1 MSGGGGRYSPLRV
14 ILAGGGTGGHVIP
27 AIAIANELRDR
38 YQAEIVFIGT
48 ARGIETRLVPQAG
61 YKLELVQVGALKNV
75 SITTRLTTLFDLPRA
90 ILHCTR
96 FYGRFKPDVVISVG
110 GYASGPGVLAAAL
123 NGIPSVIFEPNYV
136 LGFANKIGA
145 KFAKAVCVH
154 FHETC
159 RGVRNCQVT
168 GVPVRR
174 AFFDIAPRSQQAEP
188 TLLIFGGSQGA
199 RAINEAIVA
208 ALPTLKAKLPELKI
222 IHQTGLKELEGV
234 QAGYARAG
242 VSAEVS
248 AFIDD
253 MSAAFARADLIVCRS
268 GASTVAEITAAGK
281 TAIFVPFPQA
291 ADDHQTKNAQALANA
306 HAAVLMQQSELTPE
320 RLAAEIIR
328 LFSDRSQLAA
338 MSEAARRLSHQDAAG
353 KIAEIAARLGEQAR

>member
-1 MSGGGGRYSPLRV
+1 MRV

-75 SITTRLTTLFDLPRA
+75 SIATRVNTLFDLPRA
-90 ILHCTR
+90 ILHCAG

-123 NGIPSVIFEPNYV
+123 RRVPSVIFEPNYV
-136 LGFANKIGA
+136 LGFANKVGA

-154 FHETC
+154 FEETC
-159 RGVRNCQVT
+159 QGIRNCTVT

-174 AFFDIAPRSQQAEP
+174 AFFEIPARPLNATP

-199 RAINEAIVA
+199 RAINEAVVA
-208 ALPTLKAKLPELKI
+208 ALPILREKLPELKI
-222 IHQTGLKELEGV
+222 VHQTGPKELEGV
-234 QAGYARAG
+234 QAGYAKAG
-242 VSAEVS
+242 VTAEVS

-253 MSAAFARADLIVCRS
+253 MPGAFARADLIVCRS

-281 TAIFVPFPQA
+281 AAIFVPFPRA
-291 ADDHQTKNAQALANA
+291 ADDHQTKNAKALASAN
-306 HAAVLMQQSELTPE
+306 AAVLMPQSELTPDK
-320 RLAAEIIR
+320 LAGEIVG
-328 LFSDRSQLAA
+328 LFSDRLKLQE
-338 MSEAARRLSHQDAAG
+338 MSEASRKLSHEDAAG
-353 KIAEIAARLGEQAR
+353 KVAEIAERLAMNRNPLFRAVQ

>member
-1 MSGGGGRYSPLRV
+1 MRV

-61 YKLELVQVGALKNV
+61 YKLELVRVGALKNV
-75 SITTRLTTLFDLPRA
+75 SALTRIKTMFDLPRA
-90 ILHCTR
+90 ILHCAK
-96 FYGRFKPDVVISVG
+96 FYGQFDPDVVISVG

-123 NGIPSVIFEPNYV
+123 KGIPSVIFEPNYV

-154 FHETC
+154 FEETC
-159 RGVRNCQVT
+159 RGVRNCHVT

-174 AFFDIAPRSQQAEP
+174 AFFEISSRLQDAQP

-199 RAINEAIVA
+199 RAINEAVVG
-208 ALPTLKAKLPELKI
+208 ALPILREKLSTLKI
-222 IHQTGLKELEGV
+222 IHQTGPKELEGV
-234 QAGYARAG
+234 QAGYAKAG
-242 VSAEVS
+242 VTAEVS

-253 MSAAFARADLIVCRS
+253 MPAAFARADLIVCRS

-281 TAIFVPFPQA
+281 PAIFVPFPRA
-291 ADDHQTKNAQALANA
+291 ADDHQTKNAQALAQAN
-306 HAAVLMQQSELTPE
+306 AAVLLPQSELTPE
-320 RLAAEIIR
+320 KLGGEIVR
-328 LFSDRSQLAA
+328 LFSDRQQLTT
-338 MSEAARRLSHQDAAG
+338 MSANAQKLAHADAAAQ
-353 KIAEIAARLGEQAR
+353 IAQIAASLTSRK

>member
-1 MSGGGGRYSPLRV
+1 MRV

-38 YQAEIVFIGT
+38 YQAEVVFIGT
-48 ARGIETRLVPQAG
+48 ARGIENRLVPQAG

-75 SITTRLTTLFDLPRA
+75 SVATRVNTLFDLPRA
-90 ILHCTR
+90 VMHCAK
-96 FYGRFKPDVVISVG
+96 FYGQFKPDVVISVG

-123 NGIPSVIFEPNYV
+123 KGIPSVIFEPNYV

-154 FHETC
+154 FEETC
-159 RGVRNCQVT
+159 RGVRNCTVT

-174 AFFDIAPRSQQAEP
+174 AFFEIPPRPQDATP

-208 ALPTLKAKLPELKI
+208 SLPILREELPELEI
-222 IHQTGLKELEGV
+222 IHQTGPKELEGV
-234 QAGYARAG
+234 QAGYAKAS
-242 VSAEVS
+242 VTAEVS

-253 MSAAFARADLIVCRS
+253 MPAAFARADLIVCRS
-268 GASTVAEITAAGK
+268 GASTVAEVTAAGK
-281 TAIFVPFPQA
+281 AAIFVPFPRA

-306 HAAVLMQQSELTPE
+306 NAAVLMPQSEFAPE
-320 RLAAEIIR
+320 KLAGEIVR
-328 LFSDRSQLAA
+328 LFTDRKQLAA
-338 MSEAARRLSHQDAAG
+338 MSEAARKLSHQDAAG
-353 KIAEIAARLGEQAR
+353 QIAEIAARLAGS